1 VSDARPRRRAAV
13 AAALLV
19 VVALALLS
27 RRYPLPGVF
36 AEHTGDALYATAA
49 YFLFA
54 LCSPGARP
62 SRLAAGAFA
71 FAAAI
76 ECAQLLTW
84 PWLEAIRST
93 RVGALLLGQGFQVA
107 DLVAYAC
114 GAIAASVA
122 DVTFHR
128 RSIPAAPTPDS
139 IPRRST
145 EPHP

>member
-1 VSDARPRRRAAV
+1 MTGSPRRRLAV

-54 LCSPGARP
+54 LCLPHAR
-62 SRLAAGAFA
+62 SLHLAAGAFA

-76 ECAQLLTW
+76 ELAQVLTW

-114 GAIAASVA
+114 GAIATQAV
-122 DVTFHR
+122 DVTFR
-128 RSIPAAPTPDS
+128 RASTRAAPTPDS

-145 EPHP
+145 ELHP